1 MTTMND
7 DVNLKITRVD
17 TSDVNPGE
25 NGAPDTVKVI
35 AGIASSLQNVTLSQ
49 NISVIVQ
56 VESGSIRK
64 DYDSALLSARR
75 RAARIFD
82 ALAQS
87 LQT

>member
-35 AGIASSLQNVTLSQ
+35 ESSPFLVETLD
-49 NISVIVQ
+49 
-56 VESGSIRK
+56 GS
-64 DYDSALLSARR
+64 
-75 RAARIFD
+75 
-82 ALAQS
+82 
-87 LQT
+87 